1 MEDLK
6 GLERAAKDHK
16 EAPERAS
23 PADLCYYWTMRGV
36 YDSLR
41 AKILTKDDART
52 AKCQAVA
59 AYEQFATVLR
69 NAMEAHKERER
80 AIKVI
85 GSTRAALHSEKT
97 LEGKYRIALHGLSAV
112 SGESI
117 TENVEVKWLES
128 NEQENA
134 GAEIQESC

>member
-6 GLERAAKDHK
+6 DLERAAKDHK
-16 EAPERAS
+16 EAPEHAS

-41 AKILTKDDART
+41 AKILTKDDAKT
-52 AKCQAVA
+52 AKRQAVA
-59 AYEQFATVLR
+59 AHEQFAAALG

-85 GSTRAALHSEKT
+85 GSTRTALHSEKT
-97 LEGKYRIALHGLSAV
+97 LERKYRIALHGLSAV

-117 TENVEVKWLES
+117 TEKMEVKWLES
-128 NEQENA
+128 TRQKDA
-134 GAEIQESC
+134 ASES

>member
-1 MEDLK
+1 MADLK
-6 GLERAAKDHK
+6 DLERAAKDHK
-16 EAPERAS
+16 EAPEHAS

-41 AKILTKDDART
+41 AKILTKDDAKT
-52 AKCQAVA
+52 AKRQAVA
-59 AYEQFATVLR
+59 AHEQFAAALR
-69 NAMEAHKERER
+69 NAMETHKERER

-85 GSTRAALHSEKT
+85 GSTRTALHSEKT

-117 TENVEVKWLES
+117 TEKMEVKWLES
-128 NEQENA
+128 FKQKPPEPEV
-134 GAEIQESC
+134 